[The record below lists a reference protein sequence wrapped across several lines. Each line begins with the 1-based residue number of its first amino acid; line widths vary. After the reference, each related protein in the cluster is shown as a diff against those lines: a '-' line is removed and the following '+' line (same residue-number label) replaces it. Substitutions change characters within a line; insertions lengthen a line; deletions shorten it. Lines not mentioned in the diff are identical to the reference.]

1 VVSDA
6 TSKPPRT
13 NRVGAAS
20 AWPAARIRRRASAFK
35 GLGAKICNIRG
46 DAYTSDA
53 MMLRRWANL
62 SAIPPAYHM
71 LGIHA
76 SGAMPFRARIQLFQ
90 AFPAPFPAVFG
101 GLAEARGKGTPALPA
116 ATTRHRS
123 SGQEESA
130 GGVRKCDGA
139 QHSVRSFREFKSTTA
154 PVLCTLFVL
163 ARSRAPGSNRQE
175 EAFLLTLCPTCQI
188 VDTLPTSIVE
198 PSTWAMML
206 LGFTGLGYAGI
217 ARQGRAA
224 RRSLHSPL
232 IDRALVLASATL
244 AAVRAMRTGRES
256 SGSAP
261 RIA

>member
-1 VVSDA
+1 MAWSSDA

-35 GLGAKICNIRG
+35 GLGAKICNFRG

-53 MMLRRWANL
+53 VMLRRWANL

-90 AFPAPFPAVFG
+90 AFPAPFPAVLRG
-101 GLAEARGKGTPALPA
+101 PPEARGKGTPALPA

-139 QHSVRSFREFKSTTA
+139 QHSVRSFREIQEYHSSHLLYTVCSSQIACPRFKQTRGSFLADTLSHLSDRGYA
-154 PVLCTLFVL
+154 ADQHRRALDLGHDAARLHGPRLCGYRP
-163 ARSRAPGSNRQE
+163 ARASRA
-175 EAFLLTLCPTCQI
+175 TL
-188 VDTLPTSIVE
+188 V
-198 PSTWAMML
+198 A
-206 LGFTGLGYAGI
+206 
-217 ARQGRAA
+217 
-224 RRSLHSPL
+224 
-232 IDRALVLASATL
+232 
-244 AAVRAMRTGRES
+244 
-256 SGSAP
+256 
-261 RIA
+261 